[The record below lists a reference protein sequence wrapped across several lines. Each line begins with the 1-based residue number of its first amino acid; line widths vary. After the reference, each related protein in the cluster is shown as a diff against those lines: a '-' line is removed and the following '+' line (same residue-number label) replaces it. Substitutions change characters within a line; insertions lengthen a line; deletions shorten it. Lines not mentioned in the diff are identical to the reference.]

1 MMIRC
6 IALVGLALV
15 GVGLLSVARSARA
28 QEFVTG
34 TQLAQACASRYP
46 TGTRDCDGY
55 IAGVLDTVAG
65 APELKG
71 KLCPPPHTKLGTLRE
86 ALGTFGEQHPE
97 ATKGSGVAL
106 LQSMMKANYPC
117 PAG

>member
-1 MMIRC
+1 MMVRSFVVLGLLV
-6 IALVGLALV
+6 IALPRLGH
-15 GVGLLSVARSARA
+15 A

-34 TQLAQACASRYP
+34 AQLAQACDSRYP
-46 TGTRDCDGY
+46 TGMRDCDGY
-55 IAGVLDTVAG
+55 IAGVLDTVAS

-71 KLCPPPHTKLGTLRE
+71 KLCLPPHSRLGSLRE
-86 ALGTFGEQHPE
+86 AVGTYGQQHPE

-106 LQSMMKANYPC
+106 LQAMMKVMFPC

>member
-1 MMIRC
+1 MPNRLLI
-6 IALVGLALV
+6 LLPFLLLAAAK
-15 GVGLLSVARSARA
+15 GAQA

-46 TGTRDCDGY
+46 TGERDCDGY
-55 IAGVLDTVAG
+55 IAGVLDTVAA

-71 KLCPPPHTKLGTLRE
+71 RLCPPPHTRLGALRE
-86 ALGTFGEQHPE
+86 AVGTFGQQHPE

-106 LQSMMKANYPC
+106 LQSVMKANFPC
-117 PAG
+117 PPG